1 LFLWNIFF
9 IRETHKISNYDH
21 IKFIR
26 CVLIPKN
33 ILSFRNHSTFLIT
46 YDHIKFVGC
55 VLIPKN
61 TLSLRKHWH
70 LELWSHKVTYKLGR
84 LIKSTKYSFIPE
96 SFNISKWKPSG
107 SLQMGLD
114 VLLLHKTLF
123 HSGNTNIC
131 NYNHIMF
138 VTNKL
143 GRFIKS
149 TKHSFIFELNQF
161 WLIAGKDFPDWSDEN
176 LLFRRNS
183 SACKASTSKP
193 WVYHVFFIMKLIFE
207 NDGHSLIRKT

>member
-1 LFLWNIFF
+1 MTAKRNRSFHESPSKAITSGSFQNKLGCFYEIFF
-9 IRETHKISNYDH
+9 SFGKHTHKISNYDH

-70 LELWSHKVTYKLGR
+70 LELWSNKVTYKLGR

-107 SLQMGLD
+107 SLQMGLFS
-114 VLLLHKTLF
+114 TF
-123 HSGNTNIC
+123 
-131 NYNHIMF
+131 YY
-138 VTNKL
+138 
-143 GRFIKS
+143 S
-149 TKHSFIFELNQF
+149 TKHYFTLETLTFVIIITSCSLQISLVVLSNPQNIISFFNIF
-161 WLIAGKDFPDWSDEN
+161 
-176 LLFRRNS
+176 
-183 SACKASTSKP
+183 
-193 WVYHVFFIMKLIFE
+193 
-207 NDGHSLIRKT
+207 